1 MTDDNLDKRVE
12 AFQSALDLLE
22 DQVDWQKEHF
32 KDLFESNL
40 EKSTEIHIKYSEL
53 SSVVEL
59 IKDQLKWQR
68 DFVNNF
74 VRDDNSLD
82 KKMSD
87 RVNEMSKLVSLMAD
101 KLDIQKDKLDTYI
114 SVGKTDNNAVANRLT
129 EMKKDISGLRSPN
142 DDETKKE
149 IINVKGSMKRLSSA
163 NKFHGDYIK
172 KLERKI
178 ENKQSAVKK
187 RFKKIEDI
195 LND

>member
-1 MTDDNLDKRVE
+1 
-12 AFQSALDLLE
+12 
-22 DQVDWQKEHF
+22 
-32 KDLFESNL
+32 
-40 EKSTEIHIKYSEL
+40 
-53 SSVVEL
+53 
-59 IKDQLKWQR
+59 
-68 DFVNNF
+68 
-74 VRDDNSLD
+74 
-82 KKMSD
+82 
-87 RVNEMSKLVSLMAD
+87 
-101 KLDIQKDKLDTYI
+101 
-114 SVGKTDNNAVANRLT
+114 
-129 EMKKDISGLRSPN
+129 MKKDISGLRSPN